1 MGPTPMVGE
10 SVVRSF
16 GDGLEL
22 GQAKPICVA
31 NANQKTFGFKRDE
44 GLTWAPFTQ
53 GSAAGCAGWSRA
65 PIVALETNTT
75 LQPSEHSVLST
86 RKATCSLIKWHARGF
101 HIGL

>member
-44 GLTWAPFTQ
+44 G
-53 GSAAGCAGWSRA
+53 CY
-65 PIVALETNTT
+65 LE
-75 LQPSEHSVLST
+75 
-86 RKATCSLIKWHARGF
+86 
-101 HIGL
+101 

>member
-10 SVVRSF
+10 PLVRSS

-44 GLTWAPFTQ
+44 GCTPWVKGLLSPKDLLQ
-53 GSAAGCAGWSRA
+53 G
-65 PIVALETNTT
+65 
-75 LQPSEHSVLST
+75 VLVGAE
-86 RKATCSLIKWHARGF
+86 RLSL
-101 HIGL
+101 L

>member
-1 MGPTPMVGE
+1 MVGE

-65 PIVALETNTT
+65 HIVALETNT
-75 LQPSEHSVLST
+75 LSSQAST
-86 RKATCSLIKWHARGF
+86 QCYQQEKQHAA
-101 HIGL
+101 